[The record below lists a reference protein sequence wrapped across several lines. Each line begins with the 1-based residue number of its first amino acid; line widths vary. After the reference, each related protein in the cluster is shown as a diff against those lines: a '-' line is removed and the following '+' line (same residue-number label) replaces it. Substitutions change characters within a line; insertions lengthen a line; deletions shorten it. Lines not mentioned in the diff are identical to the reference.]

1 MPRPKKKKKKL
12 VQLMFNV
19 MWEGILFGQH
29 VRKKKKSITQT
40 LLLLF
45 LKGFMSQAA
54 VLCHNL
60 QVEKG

>member
-1 MPRPKKKKKKL
+1 
-12 VQLMFNV
+12 MFNV
-19 MWEGILFGQH
+19 MWEGILFGEH